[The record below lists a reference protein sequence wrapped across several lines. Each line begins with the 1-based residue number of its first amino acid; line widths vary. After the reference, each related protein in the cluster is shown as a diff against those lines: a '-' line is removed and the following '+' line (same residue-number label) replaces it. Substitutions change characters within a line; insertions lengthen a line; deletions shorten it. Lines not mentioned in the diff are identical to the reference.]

1 MFGFALHVSLWTEG
15 GLQCNS
21 TSGSALISCF
31 TVSAG
36 NWAPVVKCYQ
46 WKPDVGLNVLQRN
59 LTSTVDNN
67 VTTLTWIY
75 TSKKEWFLILCETA
89 FEESGRPNETSATNI
104 PKYFNQTF
112 GKI

>member
-1 MFGFALHVSLWTEG
+1 MT
-15 GLQCNS
+15 
-21 TSGSALISCF
+21 
-31 TVSAG
+31 AG

-46 WKPDVGLNVLQRN
+46 WKPDVGLRVLQRI

-67 VTTLTWIY
+67 VTTRTWNY
-75 TSKKEWFLILCETA
+75 TSKNAWFPIFCETA
-89 FEESGRPNETSATNI
+89 FEGSGRPKETSATNI